1 MATYWDQL
9 EPGTVDIWQL
19 STAFMKRESAM
30 QILAIEEQKR
40 ALRFLRSEDGVRF
53 AASRAAL
60 RLLLGRYLD
69 RGPASIEFAYSDHGK
84 PILVGETASIGFNVS
99 HSGNW
104 TLIAITKNTDVGVD
118 IEEINAN
125 VDIHEVAAMVFSQ
138 KESAHFFSL
147 SIDAQRTFFFEV
159 WTIKEAFLKAEGS
172 GLAISPSSIEAQEL
186 PVSKITVTAGFASAV
201 ACLPNAPTQIKQLA
215 FTWGF

>member
-1 MATYWDQL
+1 MATCWDQL

-69 RGPASIEFAYSDHGK
+69 RDPASIEFAYSDHGK
-84 PILVGETASIGFNVS
+84 
-99 HSGNW
+99 
-104 TLIAITKNTDVGVD
+104 AITKDTDVGVD

-201 ACLPNAPTQIKQLA
+201 ACLPDAPTQIKQLA